1 MPGTPP
7 PVTSEAEGLLVYLRQ
22 QRAGLANAAFGLT
35 DEQLRATPTKSALSV
50 GGLLKHA
57 AHTEQQ
63 WVDMIAGRPAATA
76 ESYFDSFALRE
87 GDDVA
92 SLTAELERVGAVTE
106 ATVAGVPDLGQEV
119 QLAEGPWYPTGDGYT
134 VRWVLL
140 HVLEELSRHAG
151 HADIIREHLDGA
163 TMYELMAG
171 VEGWP
176 ASEWITPWRPP
187 AG

>member
-35 DEQLRATPTKSALSV
+35 AEQLRATPTKSALSV

-63 WVDMIAGRPAATA
+63 WVDMIAGRPAAAA

-92 SLTAELERVGAVTE
+92 SLTAELERVGALTE

-151 HADIIREHLDGA
+151 HADVVREHLDGA